1 MIYQKTITNY
11 LLLQLLGL
19 FMRIYFKSFFLSLV
33 FFSPFLLASQSFAK
47 GQPSEWQ
54 ISFQE
59 AASPL
64 MQSLIDL
71 HDFVFWVITVITVF
85 VFFLLAYVCVKFS
98 AP

>member
-1 MIYQKTITNY
+1 
-11 LLLQLLGL
+11 
-19 FMRIYFKSFFLSLV
+19 MRVYFKLFFLSFSFL
-33 FFSPFLLASQSFAK
+33 SPFFLVNQSFAK

-85 VFFLLAYVCVKFS
+85 VFFYLLMFV
-98 AP
+98 

>member
-1 MIYQKTITNY
+1 
-11 LLLQLLGL
+11 
-19 FMRIYFKSFFLSLV
+19 MRVYFKFIFFKFFIFV
-33 FFSPFLLASQSFAK
+33 IFFSGQSFLK

-71 HDFVFWVITVITVF
+71 HDFVFW
-85 VFFLLAYVCVKFS
+85 
-98 AP
+98 